1 MHSIA
6 YIGREQNVHDKL
18 FVSILERDFNVIQM
32 FTSRLLKLQFDEM
45 SFEKCSLIV
54 AGPLTDAISAIPES
68 ISLPII
74 GVSHGFDINLESQ
87 NTELKTNINRC
98 CNIIADCN
106 YVREILNR
114 RYLFTKE
121 VQLMPFGCDYEFF
134 ENVIPDYKSEPRI
147 LVTRNWFPVHSNEVI
162 ITSLELL
169 MKSKTR
175 FDCTFIGD
183 GPLLTEK
190 VREISLRTGFSAIKF
205 CGTMSKTD
213 IRDEMTK
220 NWLYVSAADSDGTSV
235 SLLEAMSSGMI
246 CITSDFP
253 SNLEWIQHGYN
264 GFIFERKDSVS
275 LSALIQEICSIPLAE
290 KKLIGER
297 ARLTAKTRGDWLV
310 NREILMNACR
320 RVISPQ
326 GDK

>member
-106 YVREILNR
+106 YVREILNG

-190 VREISLRTGFSAIKF
+190 VREISLRTGFSTIKF

-253 SNLEWIQHGYN
+253 SNLEWIQHGYS